1 MLKGSKKQIVVSL
14 LVFLAL
20 CACLAAQQKP
30 PAGNTPAE
38 PAGKRPAEAK
48 TQAEF
53 TDYNTAYA
61 ITGGAQMEKAADDF
75 AAKYPSSAL
84 RGFLYSKA
92 MHEYQT
98 EDAPNKMVA
107 VGEKILKIDP
117 DNTVALVLTAT
128 VLSDNLNADDPDR
141 AKKAEEIKKRATHAI
156 ATVDSAFAPPASA
169 TPEQIT
175 AYKNK
180 LMSWAHSSLG
190 ITYLKNRDD
199 AGAEK
204 ELKQAA
210 ELSSAAP
217 DPYVW
222 YHLALAQDHQEK
234 TADALASVEQALRV
248 AGSNADLAKLAA
260 SERDRLVI
268 IMKSTGNSPKG
279 PQAPQAQPSPTPLP
293 Q

>member
-30 PAGNTPAE
+30 PAGNAPAE
-38 PAGKRPAEAK
+38 AAGKRPAEAK

-53 TDYNTAYA
+53 NDYNTAYA
-61 ITGGAQMEKAADDF
+61 ITGGALMEKAADDF
-75 AAKYPSSAL
+75 ATKYPSSAL

-98 EDAPNKMVA
+98 EDAPDKMVA

-156 ATVDSAFAPPASA
+156 ATVDSAFAPPANA

-234 TADALASVEQALRV
+234 TADALASVEQALRA

-268 IMKSTGNSPKG
+268 IMKSTGNAPKG
-279 PQAPQAQPSPTPLP
+279 SQAPQAQPTPTPLP

>member
-1 MLKGSKKQIVVSL
+1 MLKGSMKRTLVRL
-14 LVFLAL
+14 LVSMAL
-20 CACLAAQQKP
+20 CIGMAAQQKP
-30 PAGNTPAE
+30 AAGNASAQPT
-38 PAGKRPAEAK
+38 GKRPAEAK
-48 TQAEF
+48 TQGEF
-53 TDYNTAYA
+53 KDYNAAYA
-61 ITGGAQMEKAADDF
+61 ITGGAQMEKAADEF
-75 AAKYPSSAL
+75 AAKYPSSEL

-98 EDAPNKMVA
+98 ENTPEKMVA
-107 VGEKILKIDP
+107 VGEKLLKIDP

-128 VLSDNLNADDPDR
+128 VLSDNLSADDPDR
-141 AKKAEEIKKRATHAI
+141 AKKAEEIKRKATRAI
-156 ATVDSAFAPPASA
+156 ATVDSAFAPPANA

-190 ITYLKNRDD
+190 ITCLKTKDD

-204 ELKQAA
+204 ELKVAA
-210 ELSSAAP
+210 DLSSAMP

-222 YHLALAQDHQEK
+222 YHLALAQDHQDK
-234 TADALASVEQALRV
+234 TADALASVEQALRS

-268 IMKSTGNSPKG
+268 IMKSTGSSASGSP
-279 PQAPQAQPSPTPLP
+279 PQAQPTPTPQP